1 MTTTVRSSG
10 DGGMKI
16 AVIIV
21 AAIIVMWLSFMFLGK
36 IFYWLGLAALCLI
49 LFFVLKFML
58 GNYLNKKKD

>member
-1 MTTTVRSSG
+1 
-10 DGGMKI
+10 MKI

-21 AAIIVMWLSFMFLGK
+21 AAIIVMWLAFMFLGK